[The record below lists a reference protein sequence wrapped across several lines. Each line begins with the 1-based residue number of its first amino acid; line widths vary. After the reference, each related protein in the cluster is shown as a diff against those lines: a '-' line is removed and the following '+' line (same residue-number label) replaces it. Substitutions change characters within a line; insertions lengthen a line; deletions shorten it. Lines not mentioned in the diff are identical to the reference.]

1 LDLLEIVPE
10 VTPPVCKLANY
21 GKYKYEVHRKEKD
34 AKKKQKTILLKEI
47 KIRPKI
53 DEHDLQTKIKHVIRF
68 LSDGNKA
75 KLTIMFRGR
84 EMAHIDIGRK
94 ILDRIIDMLKEI
106 SIVEQTPKLEGRNM
120 TLVLSPRRENAKT

>member
-1 LDLLEIVPE
+1 LEIVPE